1 MDIRQIIKINNDDK
15 LKKKKE
21 KTKWGKSLGGWLSS
35 ALYVTLAPRKS
46 AFRAFSGGFQVGGL
60 QGQGLGGFLLV
71 VGHVGLQALLG
82 QQLPPGLQPLTAGT
96 APRLETSFMVAC
108 FTLFTDPALVEL
120 KGEDDVIFILA
131 ELTDEALGLAEHTSL
146 YMGSPC
152 PGELSKPGPQLPLP
166 GGSQVIQ

>member
-15 LKKKKE
+15 LKKKD

-46 AFRAFSGGFQVGGL
+46 AFRAFSGGLQVSGL

-108 FTLFTDPALVEL
+108 FTLCSGWEGEREENNLCHLRLEASHCQDPSYSHGLVYL
-120 KGEDDVIFILA
+120 W
-131 ELTDEALGLAEHTSL
+131 
-146 YMGSPC
+146 
-152 PGELSKPGPQLPLP
+152 
-166 GGSQVIQ
+166 